1 MASENLSNQNAGG
14 GEREFHS
21 LRLTFPGLCGHVSV
35 VRFEYVQSPGSSP
48 STSTLSK
55 YSHADEGP
63 RSDSFRIDHS
73 VLLSGHFVRLS
84 RDDPSIL

>member
-48 STSTLSK
+48 STSTL
-55 YSHADEGP
+55 
-63 RSDSFRIDHS
+63 
-73 VLLSGHFVRLS
+73 FVE
-84 RDDPSIL
+84 I